1 MKQPSPCKGTGVALV
16 TPFRHGNVDFEALA
30 RLLEHVLLGGVDF
43 IVSLGSTGESVM
55 LTTAECREVF
65 RFTLRQVNGRVP
77 VVAGLFGA
85 NSTTHLLERL
95 QAYDLDG
102 FSAIMSS
109 NPSYVKPSQ
118 EGIFQHYLQL
128 DRHSPLP
135 IILYNVPGRT
145 SSRLDPATTV
155 RLAHASPKFI
165 ALKDASGSLE
175 QSMFVLKH
183 APADFLVLSGDDVL
197 TLPLLAA
204 GGHGAISVIANAFPR
219 HFSDLVRTTLAGD
232 LPAARTLNHDLL
244 DFHPWLY
251 ADGNPPGIKA
261 LLHLLGH
268 CESEL
273 RLPLTPVGEN
283 TRQALRQLLDQYP
296 GLQ

>member
-1 MKQPSPCKGTGVALV
+1 MNQPSPCKGAGVALV
-16 TPFRHGNVDFEALA
+16 TPFRNGKVDFEALA

-55 LTTAECREVF
+55 LTSAECKDVF
-65 RFTLRQVNGRVP
+65 RFTLRQVNHRVP

-95 QAYDLDG
+95 QAYDLEG
-102 FSAIMSS
+102 FAAIMSS

-118 EGIFQHYLQL
+118 EGIFRHYLQL
-128 DRHSPLP
+128 ERHSPLP

-145 SSRLDPATTV
+145 SSSILAETTI
-155 RLAHASPKFI
+155 RLAEASPRFI
-165 ALKDASGSLE
+165 AIKDASGSLE
-175 QSMFVLKH
+175 QSMRILKH
-183 APADFLVLSGDDVL
+183 APDGFLVFAGDDAL

-219 HFSDLVRTTLAGD
+219 HFSRLVHAAIAAD
-232 LPAARTLNHDLL
+232 LPVARSLHHDLL

-251 ADGNPPGIKA
+251 AEGNPPGIKA
-261 LLHLLGH
+261 LLHLLGR
-268 CESEL
+268 CENEL

-283 TRQALRQLLDQYP
+283 TLAGLRRLLEQYP
-296 GLQ
+296 SLW